1 MYGIIDVYGRI
12 LFKDVSKEVCEEE
25 SKRGGYHNVIV
36 DEISEDDD
44 VYCSNQK
51 R

>member
-25 SKRGGYHNVIV
+25 SKKGEYYNIIV
-36 DEISEDDD
+36 DEIDENDE
-44 VYCSNQK
+44 VYDSN
-51 R
+51 